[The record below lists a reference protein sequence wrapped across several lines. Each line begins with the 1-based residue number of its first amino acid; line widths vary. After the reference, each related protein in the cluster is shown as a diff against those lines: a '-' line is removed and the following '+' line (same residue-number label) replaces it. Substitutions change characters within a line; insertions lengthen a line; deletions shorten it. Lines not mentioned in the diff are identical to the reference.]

1 MIATT
6 VKRAVAIMEHDYE
19 RAAVYLS
26 RMLSEWLQ
34 EALKTT
40 GVSQADLG
48 RYLTL
53 KLKRSIDRAAV
64 NKMAKGTRNIAADEM
79 IEIVRFLEV
88 RPPDQG
94 LANSQSKESEVPN
107 AIVRDKLSGDAEY
120 IPLYGHAVGGVD
132 GEFVLNGNILDHIL
146 APPGLSMAR
155 GAYAVTCAGESMEP
169 RYFDGETVFVDPVT
183 RVRRGDFVVAQIRN
197 DNEGSAPLAF
207 IKRFVRHNDKELV
220 LEQFNP
226 SKELHFKHDDVVSV
240 HYIVLGGR
248 TNR

>member
-1 MIATT
+1 
-6 VKRAVAIMEHDYE
+6 MEQDAHSPS
-19 RAAVYLS
+19 AYLS
-26 RMLSEWLQ
+26 RMLSEWLL

-40 GVSQADLG
+40 GVSQADLS

-64 NKMAKGTRNIAADEM
+64 NKMTKGTRNIAADEM
-79 IEIVRFLEV
+79 IEIVRFLAV
-88 RPPDQG
+88 PPPDQG
-94 LANSQSKESEVPN
+94 LATNASKERELPN
-107 AIVRDKLSGDAEY
+107 AIVRDKLSGEAEY

-132 GEFVLNGNILDHIL
+132 GEFILNGNVLDHIL

-169 RYFDGETVFVDPVT
+169 RYFDGETVFVDPVM
-183 RVRRGDFVVAQIRN
+183 RVRKGDFVVAQIKN
-197 DNEGSAPLAF
+197 MNEGSAPLAF
-207 IKRFVRHNDKELV
+207 IKRFVRHNDAELI

-226 SKELHFKHDDVVSV
+226 AKELRFPHADVVSV